1 MSSFKIL
8 GGTPVVAEPLCNSC
22 KNALLIRG
30 FSVAEVVYLC
40 DVLYPTRS
48 VPFLVRECSMY
59 ADKRRDDIEAME
71 KIAWLITTPS
81 INRKVGFVPS
91 VTSAVSSTEAP
102 AGAPVNNDATR
113 TTE

>member
-1 MSSFKIL
+1 MSSLKVL
-8 GGTPVVAEPLCNSC
+8 GGTPVVSEPLCNSC
-22 KNALLIRG
+22 KHALLVRG

-40 DVLYPTRS
+40 DALYPTRS
-48 VPFLVRECSMY
+48 MPFLVRECSMY
-59 ADKRRDDIEAME
+59 VDKCRDDIEAME

-81 INRKVGFVPS
+81 INRKVGFVPAGS
-91 VTSAVSSTEAP
+91 TAEPSTEAP